1 MPTIRL
7 SLIVSSAVILSSLM
21 PTMLRADVLVDYTLT
36 NIITSATSPAA
47 TAPPTTVG
55 AGITASDITRGPG
68 LTAINL
74 GRGFSAQGWNN
85 SGTTSTTRSDAIS
98 GNKYYAFNLAIVP
111 GTTASFT
118 DITVGLYK
126 SAVTSPANLEWQ
138 FSLDNFAT
146 TGSTLVAF
154 DHFGR
159 NSGSAPGSVTEYQWM
174 TTDTPGQT
182 NGNPTPPLDIS
193 AITALQNLAGPAT
206 VSFRLYGWG
215 SISGNPTTATN
226 TLALGRDTGPK
237 ITGTLVPE
245 PTGMA
250 VLAAGVAAAAG
261 LGLRSRRR
269 GFVSRTSA
277 PPA

>member
-1 MPTIRL
+1 MPTIRS
-7 SLIVSSAVILSSLM
+7 SLIVSSAVILSAVM

-36 NIITSATSPAA
+36 NIITSSASPAA

-68 LTAINL
+68 LTLINL
-74 GRGFSAQGWNN
+74 TRGFSAQGWNN
-85 SGTTSTTRSDAIS
+85 SGTTSTTRSDAIL
-98 GNKYYAFNLAIVP
+98 GNKYYAFNLTIVP

-126 SAVTSPANLEWQ
+126 SAATSPANLEWQ

-154 DHFGR
+154 NHFGR
-159 NSGSAPGSVTEYQWM
+159 NNGTAPGSVTEYQWM
-174 TTDTPGQT
+174 TTDTPGQG

-215 SISGNPTTATN
+215 SINGSPTTATN

-250 VLAAGVAAAAG
+250 VLAAGATAAAG